1 MIQWTPK
8 IKTGVMGDINVQ
20 LGNIPIGESY
30 KKIRAFVRGVS
41 ENQGKILVDGNVYD
55 SEGWFIVVKA
65 EDHVRPGMTILD
77 Q

>member
-1 MIQWTPK
+1 MS
-8 IKTGVMGDINVQ
+8 DINVQ

-30 KKIRAFVRGVS
+30 KRIRAFVRGAS
-41 ENQGKILVDGNVYD
+41 ENQGKILVDGNVCD
-55 SEGWFIVVKA
+55 SKGWFIVAKA